1 MILDIFALIVIAV
14 LIAATIAI
22 VVLLGNLPGKIARQR
37 ANPQAD
43 AVTALG
49 WIGIATLGLAWP
61 VALVWAYWRSPE
73 QQTRELSAR
82 IIDLEAELA
91 ALKAGGGKA

>member
-14 LIAATIAI
+14 IVAAAIAI

-61 VALVWAYWRSPE
+61 IALVWAYWRSPE
-73 QQTRELSAR
+73 QQARELSTRVAE
-82 IIDLEAELA
+82 LEAELA
-91 ALKAGGGKA
+91 ALKASGGEA

>member
-14 LIAATIAI
+14 LVAAAIAV
-22 VVLLGNLPGKIARQR
+22 VVLLGNLPGRIARQR

-43 AVTALG
+43 AITALG

-82 IIDLEAELA
+82 VAELEAELA
-91 ALKAGGGKA
+91 ALKAGGGEA

>member
-14 LIAATIAI
+14 LVAATIAI
-22 VVLLGNLPGKIARQR
+22 VVVLGNLPGRIARQR

-43 AVTALG
+43 AITALG
-49 WIGIATLGLAWP
+49 WIGVVTLGLAWP

-73 QQTRELSAR
+73 QQTQALSAR
-82 IIDLEAELA
+82 VTELEAELA
-91 ALKAGGGKA
+91 EFRAGGGEA